1 MRISDWSSDV
11 CPSDLEFG
19 RERIADRAAG
29 GQSDHVAAVEHRQR
43 DGIADVGELAFP
55 EQQHELAHVQQAP
68 LHARVPGWIVGDG
81 DVAGALVE
89 RLEQLVVVQSLHVEG
104 DRSEE
109 HTSELQ
115 SLMRTT
121 YAVFCLTKKPFV

>member
-1 MRISDWSSDV
+1 MDHHALA
-11 CPSDLEFG
+11 LEFG

-43 DGIADVGELAFP
+43 DGIADTGELVFP

-68 LHARVPGWIVGDG
+68 LHARVHGWIVGDG

-89 RLEQLVVVQSLHVEG
+89 RLEQL
-104 DRSEE
+104 RSEE

-115 SLMRTT
+115 SLMRIS
-121 YAVFCLTKKPFV
+121 YAVFGLKKKKK